1 MTMRCVFSGLLMWT
15 EIISYI
21 YVSPFKKK
29 SFQKVLRQLRKTIL
43 QNKPQHS
50 SQTQG
55 NTKGEYET
63 LQVKGIKVMR
73 EKE

>member
-1 MTMRCVFSGLLMWT
+1 MSHPL
-15 EIISYI
+15 
-21 YVSPFKKK
+21 KKK
-29 SFQKVLRQLRKTIL
+29 VFRKFSDNSGRRYYRI
-43 QNKPQHS
+43 NRQHS

-55 NTKGEYET
+55 NTNGEYET

>member
-1 MTMRCVFSGLLMWT
+1 MNDHEMCVFRF
-15 EIISYI
+15 
-21 YVSPFKKK
+21 VSVDGNYFLYLCLK